1 MAVYPAEV
9 MIVFDT
15 VFDSDVP
22 PAEQLAGQFATLSE
36 CDGYVVLAVDPETG
50 EADAHGPYDGLGA
63 TTRAQEL
70 RTEFDRSELG
80 DVLVRVVRLHR
91 PRPGGEEYGE

>member
-1 MAVYPAEV
+1 MSEINAPT
-9 MIVFDT
+9 MD
-15 VFDSDVP
+15 
-22 PAEQLAGQFATLSE
+22 QFTSLYD

-63 TTRAQEL
+63 TCHAQQL
-70 RTEFDRSELG
+70 RKEFDRAELS

-91 PRPGGEEYGE
+91 P

>member
-1 MAVYPAEV
+1 M
-9 MIVFDT
+9 FDT
-15 VFDSDVP
+15 NVHD
-22 PAEQLAGQFATLSE
+22 AEQLANQFASLSD

-63 TTRAQEL
+63 IDRAQEL

-91 PRPGGEEYGE
+91 PRPAS